1 MESFER
7 LAEDD
12 LGSRLLAKFDIFR
25 RKLGRP
31 ADVVCK
37 SASRNKVGTSA
48 LTVRV
53 IRLVPQD
60 STE

>member
-7 LAEDD
+7 LAEYD
-12 LGSRLLAKFDIFR
+12 LGPRLLAQSDVFR
-25 RKLGRP
+25 RKLGRA

-37 SASRNKVGTSA
+37 SASRNKVGTSK